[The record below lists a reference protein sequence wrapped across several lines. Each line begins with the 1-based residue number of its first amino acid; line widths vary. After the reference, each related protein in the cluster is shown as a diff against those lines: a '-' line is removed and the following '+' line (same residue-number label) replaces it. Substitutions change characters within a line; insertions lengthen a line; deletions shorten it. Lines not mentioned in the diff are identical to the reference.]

1 MKISL
6 DWLKEKNACEEGI
19 RWFSVQKE
27 TDALNVIKTLM
38 ADNRSDW
45 ANWLIVRLM
54 EYKQYVAYAI
64 FAAEQVVWIYEKKYP
79 GDKRPRTAIDAAK
92 KCLKDQSKENK
103 AAADA
108 AYAAAYAAYAAARDA
123 AAYAAAY
130 AAYAAAAYTSAPA
143 AYAAA
148 AAAYAAACDAA
159 RDAAAYAAYADA
171 DAAYAKKMKIK
182 ILRYGIKLL
191 D

>member
-108 AYAAAYAAYAAARDA
+108 AYAAAYAAYAAAA
-123 AAYAAAY
+123 N
-130 AAYAAAAYTSAPA
+130 
-143 AYAAA
+143 
-148 AAAYAAACDAA
+148 AA
-159 RDAAAYAAYADA
+159 RFATLATCADLVRVVYQTPPYFDTA
-171 DAAYAKKMKIK
+171 VSGF
-182 ILRYGIKLL
+182 LNGGPE
-191 D
+191 

>member
-130 AAYAAAAYTSAPA
+130 AAYAAADA

-148 AAAYAAACDAA
+148 WDAA